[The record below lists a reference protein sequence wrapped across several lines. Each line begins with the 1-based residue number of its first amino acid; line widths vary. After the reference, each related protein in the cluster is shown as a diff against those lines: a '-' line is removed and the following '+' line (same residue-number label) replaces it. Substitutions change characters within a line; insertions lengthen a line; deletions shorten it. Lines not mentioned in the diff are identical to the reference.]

1 MEIIFHLQTIFVLST
16 IDYSELDY
24 GRPKGVY
31 SYPQWAVA
39 VGWSM
44 AAFAAIWIP
53 IGWIYHIIR
62 YGRDWEVSENL
73 LTYIGFK
80 DVMLFLPMSL

>member
-1 MEIIFHLQTIFVLST
+1 MLSA

-24 GRPKGVY
+24 SRPKGTY

-39 VGWSM
+39 VGWTM

-53 IGWIYHIIR
+53 IVWIYHIIR
-62 YGRDWEVSENL
+62 YGRSWDVSAARTL
-73 LTYIGFK
+73 DLT
-80 DVMLFLPMSL
+80 LSLPQSH